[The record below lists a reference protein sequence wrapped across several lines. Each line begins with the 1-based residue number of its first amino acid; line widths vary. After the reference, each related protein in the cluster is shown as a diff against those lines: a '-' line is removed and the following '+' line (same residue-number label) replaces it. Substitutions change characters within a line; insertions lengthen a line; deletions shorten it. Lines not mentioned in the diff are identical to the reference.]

1 MNSNLGSYELSA
13 KMITDFLKKN
23 PDFFIDHPE
32 LIELINV
39 KQHDRSNVISLSDRK
54 FKNLQQENASIK
66 KILAEFIETAEQN
79 DKLATNIHKTTINL
93 VKSDN
98 LASLVKDFCEALRT
112 EFEIKH
118 FALRLTGIEDKEL
131 NDLIDPESELLTLAE
146 KLNGPTYTKAP
157 FQISVGWF
165 KNISEIKSFVYC
177 PIKTC
182 KTLGILALG
191 SPHEN
196 YYSDEKDSV
205 YLQRLMQL
213 LSANIQRLM

>member
-1 MNSNLGSYELSA
+1 MNSNSGAYKINT
-13 KMITDFLKKN
+13 KMIIEFFKKN

-32 LIELINV
+32 LIELINF
-39 KQHDRSNVISLSDRK
+39 KQSDRSNVISLGERK
-54 FKNLQQENASIK
+54 FKNLQQENAAIK
-66 KILAEFIETAEQN
+66 KILAEFIQTAEHN
-79 DKLATNIHKTTINL
+79 DKLATNIHKININL

-98 LASLVKDFCEALRT
+98 LVTLVKDFCEALKT

-118 FALRLTGIEDKEL
+118 FALRLTGIKEKEL

-146 KLNGPTYTKAP
+146 KLKGPTYTTAP
-157 FQISVGWF
+157 FQVSVDWF

-177 PIKTC
+177 PIKADV
-182 KTLGILALG
+182 TLGILALG

-213 LSANIQRLM
+213 LSANIERLM